1 MAKESKKQENKEQNK
16 KEQPD
21 TTPILVPT
29 DFSDHSVE
37 ALVYAAGL
45 ARLMERPITVLHIVH
60 DPASAPG
67 YYRRDTEDGDDRTMD
82 ALAAEMMDTF
92 LATARKKDPELDTDA
107 LDIQLLDGIP
117 SKRIVEYA
125 NMVNAAMI
133 VMGSHGHR
141 GMKALVI
148 ASKAKKVI
156 KYAPMPVTIVKAQN
170 VRKTLTQE
178 RQDS

>member
-1 MAKESKKQENKEQNK
+1 MARESKEQESKEQVK

-21 TTPILVPT
+21 TPPILVPT

-67 YYRRDTEDGDDRTMD
+67 YYRRDTEDGDDAD
-82 ALAAEMMDTF
+82 PSPEMMDTF
-92 LATARKKDPELDTDA
+92 LATARKKDPKLDTDA

-148 ASKAKKVI
+148 ASKAKKVVR
-156 KYAPMPVTIVKAQN
+156 YAPMPVTIVKAQN

-178 RQDS
+178 RQHS